1 MYKSSKILFKN
12 LRHKSVLRDCIRVCW
27 FLLFLICFL
36 PVFLT
41 ICSIL
46 ELEAAISTVR
56 ATFWNWN
63 FSFSM
68 CTILVEFV
76 RAAVSTV
83 FAALVS
89 SNISFSV
96 LELV

>member
-1 MYKSSKILFKN
+1 MIGSRIVLGIMFFPFCDVFLDLF
-12 LRHKSVLRDCIRVCW
+12 
-27 FLLFLICFL
+27 FL
-36 PVFLT
+36 PVFLA
-41 ICSIL
+41 ICRIL
-46 ELEAAISTVR
+46 ELEAAISTVCAR
-56 ATFWNWN
+56 FWNWN

-83 FAALVS
+83 FAALLS